1 MKKIIFIII
10 LFYFNPFIGLSQ
22 YYHTDVLSTLSG
34 TELLSTLVQ
43 DYKPSTVL
51 SYNDARDVMYS
62 DIDNE
67 DDYVAGVYT
76 DHRVYLEPGEAP
88 RAFLFMNGADD
99 GINCEHSY
107 PRSKGAENGNA
118 NSDMHHL
125 YPSRIYV
132 NSARGSK
139 PFAEIP
145 DGNTDNW
152 FYENLNLSGLP
163 NTDIDLYS
171 ENDSAAFEPRESVKG
186 NIARSIMYFYTMYKN
201 EADNADPL
209 FFESQIETLCK
220 WHYDDPVDATEH
232 NRTYKIATHQGDKP
246 NPFVL
251 DCSLA
256 ARSYCDEISVLCSQ
270 TVSASDIEWRKS
282 VQVFPNPTRD
292 LLNIELAAMSK
303 EIIVEISDLSGR
315 KLSSETFRNVK
326 KITLPHNLEP
336 SYYICTIYTQGLKIS
351 KSFIVNR

>member
-1 MKKIIFIII
+1 MKKLIFIVLIVW
-10 LFYFNPFIGLSQ
+10 LNSFIGLSQ
-22 YYHTDVLSTLSG
+22 YYHTDVLSTLQG
-34 TELLSTLVQ
+34 QELLSALVQ
-43 DYKPSTVL
+43 DYKPTTVL

-67 DDYVAGVYT
+67 DDYVAGIYT
-76 DHRVYLEPGEAP
+76 NHRLYLEPGEAP

-107 PRSKGAENGNA
+107 PRSKGADSGNA

-145 DGNTDNW
+145 DSNTDNW
-152 FYENLNLSGLP
+152 FYENQNQSGIP
-163 NTDIDLYS
+163 GTNIDLFS
-171 ENDSAAFEPRESVKG
+171 ENDAAAFEPRESVKG
-186 NIARSIMYFYTMYKN
+186 DIARSIMYFYTMYKN

-209 FFESQIETLCK
+209 FFESQIETLCQ

-232 NRTYKIATHQGDKP
+232 NRTYKIASHQDNKP
-246 NPFVL
+246 NPFVM

-256 ARSYCDEISVLCSQ
+256 ARSYCDV
-270 TVSASDIEWRKS
+270 
-282 VQVFPNPTRD
+282 
-292 LLNIELAAMSK
+292 
-303 EIIVEISDLSGR
+303 ISDLCSKTVSISDVDHSPNI
-315 KLSSETFRNVK
+315 KLYPNPSSDSF
-326 KITLPHNLEP
+326 TLDSAQNIEDL
-336 SYYICTIYTQGLKIS
+336 SVTIYTLHGMVVLKRSMENVQSIHIS
-351 KSFIVNR
+351 HDLKPSLYLVRLSIDGNNVYKTMVVE

>member
-1 MKKIIFIII
+1 MKKPIFIVLIVCH
-10 LFYFNPFIGLSQ
+10 YSFIGLSQ

-34 TELLSTLVQ
+34 TELISTLVQ
-43 DYKPSTVL
+43 DYKPSSVL

-67 DDYVAGVYT
+67 DDYVTGIYT

-107 PRSKGAENGNA
+107 PRSKGAANGNA

-125 YPSRIYV
+125 YPSRIFV

-139 PFAEIP
+139 PFAEIA
-145 DGNTDNW
+145 DSNTDNW
-152 FYENLNLSGLP
+152 FYKNQNQSGIP
-163 NTDIDLYS
+163 GTNIDLYS
-171 ENDSAAFEPRESVKG
+171 ENDTAAFEPRESVKG
-186 NIARSIMYFYTMYKN
+186 DIARSIMYFYTMYKS

-209 FFESQIETLCK
+209 FFDSQIETLCQ

-232 NRTYKIATHQGDKP
+232 NRTFKIASHQTDRP

-256 ARSYCDEISVLCSQ
+256 ARSYCDAISDLCSQ
-270 TVSASDIEWRKS
+270 TVSISDIDLDRDIK
-282 VQVFPNPTRD
+282 VYPNPSSGSFT
-292 LLNIELAAMSK
+292 LELNKQL
-303 EIIVEISDLSGR
+303 V
-315 KLSSETFRNVK
+315 NVD
-326 KITLPHNLEP
+326 IF
-336 SYYICTIYTQGLKIS
+336 IYTPQGKEVLK
-351 KSFIVNR
+351 KSLNDVQTIHIHHDLKSSFYIVRLLIDGSNVYKVLVVE